1 MLRNIA
7 VIGAG
12 QMGSG
17 IAQVF
22 ALSNNKVQVV
32 DISEDQLARARAYIQ
47 RNLDKQIEKGA
58 LTLQQKEE
66 ALQNLTF
73 SDVIQDPGKI
83 DFALEAIAENFDLK
97 ARIFQSLDAS
107 LQDTAIIATNT
118 SSLSISEL
126 SKTTSRP
133 DRVIGMHFMNPAPIM
148 PLIEIIR
155 GQDTSESTYNTIVT
169 MVHEL
174 KKTPVTSKDSPGF
187 IVNRI
192 LMPMIN
198 EAIYAL
204 YDNVASPKDIDTAMK
219 LVTNQPMG
227 PLELADFIG
236 LDTCLWIMQV
246 LLEGFED
253 DKYRPC
259 PLLEEY
265 VTQGRLGRK
274 TGHGFYE
281 YPKT

>member
-1 MLRNIA
+1 MSRNIA

-22 ALSNNKVQVV
+22 ALSNNKVQLV
-32 DISEDQLARARAYIQ
+32 DISEDQLARARASIEK
-47 RNLDKQIEKGA
+47 NLDKQIAKGTQ
-58 LTLQQKEE
+58 TLQQKEE
-66 ALQNLTF
+66 VLQNLTF
-73 SDVIQDPGKI
+73 SDILQSPSTI
-83 DFALEAIAENFDLK
+83 DLVVEAIAENFDLK

-107 LQDTAIIATNT
+107 LQETAIIATNT

-126 SKTTSRP
+126 GRITSRP

-148 PLIEIIR
+148 PLVEIIR
-155 GQDTSESTYNTIVT
+155 GQDTSEATYNAIVK
-169 MVHEL
+169 MVHDIN
-174 KKTPVTSKDSPGF
+174 KTPVTSKDTPGF

-198 EAIYAL
+198 EAIFAL

-219 LVTNQPMG
+219 LGTNQPMG

-236 LDTCLWIMQV
+236 LDTCFWIMQV
-246 LLEGFED
+246 LHQGFED

-274 TGHGFYE
+274 SGRGFYE
-281 YPKT
+281 YPK